1 MTSPRTL
8 TLFALGLALG
18 HAAPTRADD
27 PGAANAKQLAGL
39 FMQSCLRF
47 AGDQDGLRAWAK
59 QMGLP
64 ELPAKPRQ
72 RFLAGLPGTVF
83 DASNTAGKFV
93 LLSQD
98 GGACSA
104 LAESASGPAV
114 LSNLEQD
121 MHDAQISF
129 KITSERTDTEEKSL
143 RHREY
148 TASANRRAW
157 QLLVSIV
164 QDPPGGQA
172 MLTANPR

>member
-1 MTSPRTL
+1 MTPRTL

-18 HAAPTRADD
+18 HAAPAHADD
-27 PGAANAKQLAGL
+27 PGAVNAKQLAGL

-59 QMGLP
+59 QMGLQ
-64 ELPAKPRQ
+64 ELPAEPRQ

-83 DASNTAGKFV
+83 DASNQDGRFV

-98 GGACSA
+98 AGACSA

-114 LSNLEQD
+114 LSHLEQD

-129 KITSERTDTEEKSL
+129 KVTSERTDAEEKAL
-143 RHREY
+143 RHRAY
-148 TASANRRAW
+148 TASANQREW

-164 QDPPGGQA
+164 QDPRGGQA
-172 MLTANPR
+172 MLTATAR